1 MNNIVF
7 KTCSRVIDLL
17 PSKFKLKALFAVI
30 LLLANSL
37 FELLGL
43 ASIIPLFTVVLKEG
57 VIYSNYYF
65 KYVYDLFGFVSEN
78 NFIISICAIVVLSFL
93 IKNIIGIL
101 IQNYQAKLSLDL
113 MSYFMLKLHQFF
125 FMKGFI
131 FFKQTNSVLI
141 NRDIFA
147 VPQRFAQIIVLG
159 VFNLFHE
166 MIVLILIITT
176 IIFYNTGIILV
187 LTLTVV
193 PVFFIFYFITK
204 NKIKKLGDNFHEI
217 SPKIGNNI
225 FQSVFGYVDVIIN
238 GTYSFFHNRIK
249 RNMNDFKRVSLEM
262 TIFKLI
268 PSKLIEIS
276 MISSIFIIIV
286 YGLKFMNS
294 KEELLVLL
302 GVYTVASYRIM
313 PSINR
318 IMIAINGITENQYT
332 LPVLENVKNFKNNF
346 SKNSQ
351 EITFNNKISFMDLSY
366 KYPNAENFTLNS
378 LSFTIN
384 KGDIIC
390 FKGHSGSGKTTVMNL
405 LLGLLYPSS
414 GKIMI
419 DNKVLNNINVQSW
432 QSKIGYVQQE
442 VYLLDSNIAENIAFG
457 IDKSLIDYEKINIVL
472 GQASLS
478 KFVESLDNGVETLV
492 GERGAN
498 LSGGQRQRIAIAR
511 ALYFDSEVL
520 FFDEVTSALD
530 SDTESEINKTIES
543 LSVNDGITIVMI
555 AHRETGLDFVNK
567 FIRLQN

>member
-1 MNNIVF
+1 MNNIVI
-7 KTCSRVIDLL
+7 KTCSRILDLL
-17 PSKFKLKALFAVI
+17 PSKFKLKALTAVI

-37 FELLGL
+37 LELLGL
-43 ASIIPLFTVVLKEG
+43 ASIIPLFTIILKEG
-57 VIYSNYYF
+57 VIHSNYYL
-65 KYVYDLFGFVSEN
+65 KHIYDLFGFVSEN
-78 NFIISICAIVVLSFL
+78 NFIISVSAIVVLTIFL
-93 IKNIIGIL
+93 KNIIGIL
-101 IQNYQAKLSLDL
+101 IQNYQAKLSLNL
-113 MSYFMLKLHQFF
+113 MSYFMLKLHQLF
-125 FMKGFI
+125 FMKGFL
-131 FFKQTNSVLI
+131 FFKETNSVLI

-147 VPQRFAQIIVLG
+147 VPQRFAQIIVIG
-159 VFNLFHE
+159 VFNLLHE
-166 MIVLILIITT
+166 IIVLTLIITA
-176 IIFYNTGIILV
+176 IVFYDTGIILF
-187 LTLTVV
+187 LIFTVA
-193 PVFFIFYFITK
+193 PVFFLFYFATK

-217 SPKIGNNI
+217 SPIIGKNI

-262 TIFKLI
+262 TIYKLV

-294 KEELLVLL
+294 KEELLTLL
-302 GVYTVASYRIM
+302 GVYTLASYRIM

-318 IMIAINGITENQYT
+318 IMIAVNGITENQYT
-332 LPVLENVKNFKNNF
+332 LPVLENILNFKNNS

-351 EITFNNKISFMDLSY
+351 EILFNNKISFMEVSY
-366 KYPNAENFTLNS
+366 KYPNANNLTVNS

-405 LLGLLYPSS
+405 LLGLLNPNL
-414 GKIMI
+414 GKVMI
-419 DNKVLNNINVQSW
+419 DNKVLNNFNVQSW

-442 VYLLDSNIAENIAFG
+442 VYLLDSTIAENIAFG

-472 GQASLS
+472 GQASLT
-478 KFVESLDNGVETLV
+478 KFIEGLDDGIETRV

-498 LSGGQRQRIAIAR
+498 LSGGQRQRIGIAR

-530 SDTESEINKTIES
+530 SDTESEINKTIEN
-543 LSVNDGITIVMI
+543 LSVNEGITIVMI

-567 FIRLQN
+567 IIRL